1 MEEREQR
8 GRGMKQPVVRDILHI
23 LEQDAHT
30 TAEQIAERT
39 GLSKRRVMR
48 MIRELESAG
57 IIRKYKAVVNWDR
70 TGAERVYAFIEVRV
84 TPERGRGFNAV
95 AERILRF
102 PEVHSLYLMSGA
114 YDLHVVAEGD
124 NMREVALFVAEKLA
138 TIEGVRSTA
147 THFVLRRYK
156 VDGDILEQPEQAER
170 LPISM

>member
-1 MEEREQR
+1 MDDIARI
-8 GRGMKQPVVRDILHI
+8 MKQPAVRDILHI

-48 MIRELESAG
+48 TIRELESAG

>member
-1 MEEREQR
+1 MEELARIT
-8 GRGMKQPVVRDILHI
+8 KQPGITDILHI
-23 LEQDAHT
+23 LAQDAHT
-30 TAEQIAERT
+30 TPDQIAERT
-39 GLSKRRVMR
+39 GLTKRRVNKL
-48 MIRELESAG
+48 IRELETAG
-57 IIRKYKAVVNWDR
+57 VIRKYKAVVNWER
-70 TGAERVYAFIEVRV
+70 LGEERVYAFIEVRV
-84 TPERGRGFNAV
+84 TPERGRGFDAV

-114 YDLHVVAEGD
+114 YDLHVVLEGA

-138 TIEGVRSTA
+138 TIEGVQSTA

>member
-1 MEEREQR
+1 MDDIAHI
-8 GRGMKQPVVRDILHI
+8 MKQPGVADVVQI

-30 TAEQIAERT
+30 TPDQIAERT
-39 GLSKRRVMR
+39 GLSKRRVNR
-48 MIRELESAG
+48 LVRELEQTG
-57 IIRKYKAVVNWDR
+57 VIRKYKAVVNWER

-84 TPERGRGFNAV
+84 TPERGRGFDAV

-114 YDLHVVAEGD
+114 YDLHVVAEGS

-138 TIEGVRSTA
+138 TIEGVQSTA

-156 VDGDILEQPEQAER
+156 VDGDILEQPEQAQR

>member
-1 MEEREQR
+1 MEDIARVL
-8 GRGMKQPVVRDILHI
+8 KQAGVKDILQI

-30 TAEQIAERT
+30 TPEQIAERT
-39 GLSKRRVMR
+39 GLSKRRVNR
-48 MIRELESAG
+48 IVRELEAAG
-57 IIRKYKAVVNWDR
+57 VIRKYKAVVNWER

-84 TPERGRGFNAV
+84 TPERGRGFDAV

-114 YDLHVVAEGD
+114 YDLHVVAEGA

-138 TIEGVRSTA
+138 TIEGVQSTA

-156 VDGDILEQPEQAER
+156 VDGDILEQPERSER
-170 LPISM
+170 LPVTM

>member
-1 MEEREQR
+1 MDDITCI
-8 GRGMKQPVVRDILHI
+8 MKQPVVRDILHI

>member
-1 MEEREQR
+1 MEEITRV
-8 GRGMKQPVVRDILHI
+8 MKQAGVKDVLHI

-30 TAEQIAERT
+30 TPEQIAERT
-39 GLSKRRVMR
+39 GLSKRRVNRVM
-48 MIRELESAG
+48 RELEAVG
-57 IIRKYKAVVNWDR
+57 IIRKYKAVVNWER

-84 TPERGRGFNAV
+84 TPERGRGFDAV

-114 YDLHVVAEGD
+114 YDLHVVVEGA

-138 TIEGVRSTA
+138 TIEGVQSTA

>member
-1 MEEREQR
+1 MEEISRV
-8 GRGMKQPVVRDILHI
+8 MKQAGVKDVLRI

-30 TAEQIAERT
+30 TPDQIAERT
-39 GLSKRRVMR
+39 GLSKRRVTRVM
-48 MIRELESAG
+48 RELESAG
-57 IIRKYKAVVNWDR
+57 IIRKYKAVVNWER

-84 TPERGRGFNAV
+84 TPERGRGFDAV

-114 YDLHVVAEGD
+114 YDLHVVVEGG
-124 NMREVALFVAEKLA
+124 NMRDVALFVAEKLA
-138 TIEGVRSTA
+138 TIEGVQSTA

>member
-1 MEEREQR
+1 MADITRV
-8 GRGMKQPVVRDILHI
+8 MKQPGVRDLLQI

-30 TAEQIAERT
+30 TPDQMAERT
-39 GLSKRRVMR
+39 GLPKRRVTR
-48 MIRELESAG
+48 LVRELEAAG
-57 IIRKYKAVVNWDR
+57 VIRKYKAVVAWER

-84 TPERGRGFNAV
+84 TPERGRGFDAV

-114 YDLHVVAEGD
+114 YDLHVVAEGGT
-124 NMREVALFVAEKLA
+124 MREVALFVAEKLA
-138 TIEGVRSTA
+138 TIEGVQSTA